1 MNIWPVKS
9 VCLDRVSPV
18 LEAGSLKSLSRRSAR
33 SLTFAAGTQELRKD
47 TNAVCLYVYSFL
59 GLFIFEMRSYYVAL
73 GVLELCRLGWPY
85 LLASAHECWDS
96 AWLNSC
102 FTTIFVD

>member
-1 MNIWPVKS
+1 MQFVYMFIPFW
-9 VCLDRVSPV
+9 VCL
-18 LEAGSLKSLSRRSAR
+18 
-33 SLTFAAGTQELRKD
+33 F
-47 TNAVCLYVYSFL
+47 
-59 GLFIFEMRSYYVAL
+59 FEMRSYYVAL